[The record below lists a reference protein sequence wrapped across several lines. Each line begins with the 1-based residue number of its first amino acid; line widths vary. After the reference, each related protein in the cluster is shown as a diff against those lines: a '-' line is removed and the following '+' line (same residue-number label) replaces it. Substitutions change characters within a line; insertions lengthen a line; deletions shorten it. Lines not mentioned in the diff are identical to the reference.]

1 MEFKESNAFFQLH
14 KIELMHN
21 SSIWTPQ
28 FSLAYK
34 DKQMI
39 EEMAQEQ
46 WKVGVIEPTSNTK
59 YNSLTMVSKK
69 ESNFATIFE
78 KTKPKKRNSNT
89 FKEWKGRV
97 WSKENPI
104 RDLIRKKNVKNT

>member
-1 MEFKESNAFFQLH
+1 
-14 KIELMHN
+14 
-21 SSIWTPQ
+21 
-28 FSLAYK
+28 
-34 DKQMI
+34 MI

-89 FKEWKGRV
+89 FKE
-97 WSKENPI
+97 
-104 RDLIRKKNVKNT
+104 